1 MNAKEKTMKHPDENG
16 LALLAGGETGR
27 IHRFFLERHLRNCE
41 NCQDKVAAFHDLR
54 GQLAEAE
61 LPDVNW
67 NFLAAEMRANIRL
80 GLEAGACVRI
90 AKASRSWS
98 PRHAV
103 AFASLLALV
112 GASFFLNDARVRHS
126 GTVAEAATP
135 VLQPT
140 RSGIELRNGSD
151 SFSFLDHTGVR
162 TDQTVS
168 AQGMIQA
175 RYVNGDTG
183 SVTINNVYLQQ

>member
-1 MNAKEKTMKHPDENG
+1 MTHPDENG

-54 GQLAEAE
+54 GQLAEVE

-80 GLEAGACVRI
+80 GLEAGACVRT
-90 AKASRSWS
+90 ANVSKSWS
-98 PRHAV
+98 PRLTV
-103 AFASLLALV
+103 AFASLLLLV
-112 GASFFLNDARVRHS
+112 GASVLLTDARLRHPVN
-126 GTVAEAATP
+126 VAETATP

-140 RSGIELRNGSD
+140 GSGIELRNGSD
-151 SFSFLDHTGVR
+151 SFSFLDHKGTR

-168 AQGMIQA
+168 AQGVIQA

>member
-1 MNAKEKTMKHPDENG
+1 MTHPDEHG

-41 NCQDKVAAFHDLR
+41 NCQDKVAAFHELR
-54 GQLAEAE
+54 GQLAEVE
-61 LPDVNW
+61 LPDMNW

-80 GLEAGACVRI
+80 GLEAGACVRTT
-90 AKASRSWS
+90 KVSKSWS
-98 PRHAV
+98 PRLTV
-103 AFASLLALV
+103 AYASLLLV
-112 GASFFLNDARVRHS
+112 IGASVLLTDARLRHPVN
-126 GTVAEAATP
+126 VAEAATP

-140 RSGIELRNGSD
+140 GSGIELRNGSD
-151 SFSFLDHTGVR
+151 SFSFLDDKGTR

-168 AQGMIQA
+168 AQGVIQA

>member
-1 MNAKEKTMKHPDENG
+1 MKHPDESG

-41 NCQDKVAAFHDLR
+41 NCQDKVAQFHDLR
-54 GQLAEAE
+54 SQLAEVE
-61 LPDVNW
+61 SPEVSW

-80 GLEAGACVRI
+80 GLEAGACVRTTHVS
-90 AKASRSWS
+90 KSWT
-98 PRHAV
+98 PRLAV
-103 AFASLLALV
+103 AFTGLLVLV
-112 GASFFLNDARVRHS
+112 GASFFLTDAKLQHPGNV
-126 GTVAEAATP
+126 VEAATP

-140 RSGIELRNGSD
+140 GSGIELRKGRD
-151 SFSFLDHTGVR
+151 SFTFLGRQGVR

-168 AQGMIQA
+168 AQGVIQA
-175 RYVNGDTG
+175 RYINGETG

>member
-1 MNAKEKTMKHPDENG
+1 MRHPDENG
-16 LALLAGGETGR
+16 LAVLAGGEAGR
-27 IHRFFLERHLRNCE
+27 VHRFFLERHLRNCE

-54 GQLAEAE
+54 GQLAEVE

-80 GLEAGACVRI
+80 GLEAGACVRT
-90 AKASRSWS
+90 AKVSKGWN
-98 PRHAV
+98 PRLTV
-103 AFASLLALV
+103 VFASLLLLV
-112 GASFFLNDARVRHS
+112 AASVLLTDARLRHPVN
-126 GTVAEAATP
+126 VAEAATP

-140 RSGIELRNGSD
+140 GSGIELRNGRD
-151 SFSFLDHTGVR
+151 SFSFLDDKGTR

-168 AQGMIQA
+168 AQGVIQA